1 MNERIEPLQDDPGDP
16 LARLVA
22 RARADEIDYDVEA
35 GLARH
40 LAIAAAVPRAPWWQ
54 HWRAGVVVLAIASA
68 AAVLA
73 VRSGD
78 DDRAAVVNRIATG
91 MPSIAPQPSPTIA
104 SSIVAPT
111 MQAEPVAASP
121 TIAATAPRRSPRSD
135 DALAR
140 EAAQIRR
147 ARQRLESGDA
157 KTALA
162 ICDAAARE
170 FPSGTFI
177 PERTGIRVLALHE
190 LGRPDENAA
199 RRYLA
204 RWPDGTLAS
213 RIRATLE

>member
-1 MNERIEPLQDDPGDP
+1 MNERIERLQDDPGDP

-22 RARADEIDYDVEA
+22 RARVDEVEYDVDA

-40 LAIAAAVPRAPWWQ
+40 LAIAAAVPSAPWWQ
-54 HWRAGVVVLAIASA
+54 SWRGGLVVLAIASA

-73 VRSGD
+73 ARTGD
-78 DDRAAVVNRIATG
+78 HERAAVVSRIATS
-91 MPSIAPQPSPTIA
+91 MPTIAPQPSPTIA
-104 SSIVAPT
+104 SPAPAT
-111 MQAEPVAASP
+111 VEPVTP
-121 TIAATAPRRSPRSD
+121 PATVATTTPRRSPRSD

-190 LGRPDENAA
+190 LGRPDDTAA

-204 RWPDGTLAS
+204 RWPDGTLAA